1 LSLIGA
7 AAAWRLRG
15 LAAYAELHAGDRRPI
30 EPRREGPCLPR
41 FGASSATLR
50 RRGREHVR
58 LPTVYLFSEFQ
69 LPHSA
74 LA

>member
-1 LSLIGA
+1 MSLIGA
-7 AAAWRLRG
+7 AAARRPRG
-15 LAAYAELHAGDRRPI
+15 LAAYAELHAGDRRTI

-41 FGASSATLR
+41 FGASSAGPR
-50 RRGREHVR
+50 RRGGEHVR
-58 LPTVYLFSEFQ
+58 LLTVYLFSEFQ